1 MGSLPRGIPVEIEV
15 IVEVEDAACRA
26 HGAAA
31 AKPRRSSRAKA
42 DAQKVEEGGEQ
53 KKR

>member
-15 IVEVEDAACRA
+15 IVEVEDAPARR
-26 HGAAA
+26 GASGRGATKKATKKA
-31 AKPRRSSRAKA
+31 AKK
-42 DAQKVEEGGEQ
+42 